1 MAVKFAK
8 AFGAHVVLFTT
19 SPDKIEDAKRLG
31 AAEIVISKNKDEM
44 KAHAKSFD
52 FILDCVSAPHD
63 INAYLNMLKREGTL
77 ALLGVPDTP
86 PMLQFQH
93 LIYSRRKI
101 GGSLIG
107 GIAETQ
113 EMLDVCAEHD
123 IVPAI
128 ERISIKHDRK

>member
-1 MAVKFAK
+1 MFFFFKQKTAYDMRISDWSSDVCSSDLKVGIVGLGGLGHMAVKFAK

-63 INAYLNMLKREGTL
+63 
-77 ALLGVPDTP
+77 
-86 PMLQFQH
+86 
-93 LIYSRRKI
+93 KI
-101 GGSLIG
+101 GR
-107 GIAETQ
+107 AH
-113 EMLDVCAEHD
+113 V
-123 IVPAI
+123 
-128 ERISIKHDRK
+128 